1 MCIHKDFIRH
11 YDPVA
16 GSIKAC
22 RSCHEVANKALR
34 LTRFAFPSAAAFND
48 SKHHGKAAEERPAA
62 IAIGGGLNR
71 KTLRETLARVALDL
85 DTSHMH
91 MDNLPK
97 VELHFSVGAIVDVA
111 PRTGPN
117 QNRQGGRAR
126 VTNVKDGKY
135 DVSYVISS
143 GEEKG
148 LPLDLLSIPCDG
160 NTGNRRSSSSSEARR
175 EHDVGRSHEGE
186 VAAKDEAIAALLAAD
201 LLPESDAAPTE
212 AAGSVPRCGDSACS

>member
-1 MCIHKDFIRH
+1 MCTSRAFIPY
-11 YDPVA
+11 YDPAA

-22 RSCHEVANKALR
+22 RSCHEVASKALR
-34 LTRFAFPSAAAFND
+34 LMRFAFPSAAAFKD
-48 SKHHGKAAEERPAA
+48 SKHTGRAAEERLTA
-62 IAIGGGLNR
+62 IAIGSGLNR
-71 KTLRETLARVALDL
+71 RTLRDTLARVAHDL

-186 VAAKDEAIAALLAAD
+186 VAAKGGAIAALRWEAD
-201 LLPESDAAPTE
+201 ID
-212 AAGSVPRCGDSACS
+212 GSSHKAMTSR